1 MKWIELGL
9 IDYKLIIP
17 LIYPF
22 LSIIKK
28 QFFKTREKFF
38 FNCFINYCGYLL
50 GGIIY
55 LIIKCRMK
63 NKKNIIL
70 INLENID
77 ENKSESPENYSLE
90 EQEENQIL
98 IAKNK
103 MKKKL
108 IIKQYLFILLL
119 TFIYLIPMSLN
130 AFVSLNRESYFGI
143 GLSFS
148 LLLYILFYITLSR
161 IILGQKIYE
170 HQIFSTIIILISI
183 IIIIIIIFAEKSY
196 LSKYDFLNYAPKIII
211 TVFFSLFNVLGKKY
225 YNIFIGSPYYFM
237 FILGLFSLILILLY
251 EIITVA
257 IFGYDT
263 KFNGIFYQFYQ
274 YFKKYEFLYIL
285 MFIGELFAT
294 FITLAGIQLT
304 IYFFTPCHF
313 FISESIS
320 QVISTIADKFLEDFS
335 HVEKVIIY
343 IFFIIILL
351 AAFIYNEII
360 IINVFNL
367 SKNTKKKINMRQSLE
382 TEEIL
387 EKIENFDNEIN

>member
-1 MKWIELGL
+1 M
-9 IDYKLIIP
+9 
-17 LIYPF
+17 
-22 LSIIKK
+22 
-28 QFFKTREKFF
+28 
-38 FNCFINYCGYLL
+38 
-50 GGIIY
+50 
-55 LIIKCRMK
+55 
-63 NKKNIIL
+63 
-70 INLENID
+70 
-77 ENKSESPENYSLE
+77 
-90 EQEENQIL
+90 
-98 IAKNK
+98 
-103 MKKKL
+103 
-108 IIKQYLFILLL
+108 L

-130 AFVSLNRESYFGI
+130 AFVSLNSESYFGI

-196 LSKYDFLNYAPKIII
+196 LSKYGFLNYVPTIII
-211 TVFFSLFNVLGKKY
+211 TVCFALFNVLGKKY
-225 YNIFIGSPYYFM
+225 YNVFIGSPYYFM

-263 KFNGIFYQFYQ
+263 QFNGIFYQFYQ

-285 MFIGELFAT
+285 IFMGELLVT
-294 FITLAGIQLT
+294 FINLAGIQLT

-320 QVISTIADKFLEDFS
+320 QVISTIADEILEDFS
-335 HVEKVIIY
+335 HVEQVIIY

-351 AAFIYNEII
+351 SAFIYNEII
-360 IINVFNL
+360 IINVCNL

>member
-1 MKWIELGL
+1 
-9 IDYKLIIP
+9 
-17 LIYPF
+17 
-22 LSIIKK
+22 
-28 QFFKTREKFF
+28 
-38 FNCFINYCGYLL
+38 
-50 GGIIY
+50 
-55 LIIKCRMK
+55 
-63 NKKNIIL
+63 
-70 INLENID
+70 
-77 ENKSESPENYSLE
+77 
-90 EQEENQIL
+90 
-98 IAKNK
+98 
-103 MKKKL
+103 
-108 IIKQYLFILLL
+108 
-119 TFIYLIPMSLN
+119 
-130 AFVSLNRESYFGI
+130 
-143 GLSFS
+143 
-148 LLLYILFYITLSR
+148 
-161 IILGQKIYE
+161 
-170 HQIFSTIIILISI
+170 
-183 IIIIIIIFAEKSY
+183 
-196 LSKYDFLNYAPKIII
+196 
-211 TVFFSLFNVLGKKY
+211 
-225 YNIFIGSPYYFM
+225 M

-263 KFNGIFYQFYQ
+263 KFNGIFYQFHQ

-285 MFIGELFAT
+285 IFMGELLVT
-294 FITLAGIQLT
+294 FINLAGIQLT

-360 IINVFNL
+360 IINVCNL